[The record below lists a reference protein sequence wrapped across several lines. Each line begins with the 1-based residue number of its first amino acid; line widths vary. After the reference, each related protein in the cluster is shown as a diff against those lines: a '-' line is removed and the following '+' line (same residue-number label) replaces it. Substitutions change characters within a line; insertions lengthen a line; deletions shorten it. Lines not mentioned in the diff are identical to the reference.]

1 MYHSSVHVNTFLSDL
16 QDVTIDSMAV
26 ADRIRLGVDKVRQ
39 CVDHGK
45 MRQRCVS
52 ATLSASN

>member
-52 ATLSASN
+52 ATL